1 MRASSPHVKRPKHT
15 WGNSDLVASRIRD
28 ASVELGDRDCG
39 DEQARPD
46 SPVLLL
52 PSRPSQ
58 HFVILMLRHLAAV
71 VVCTIAPVLG
81 ACTNATTQATA
92 NQAAAS
98 NSAGPTAHNGAFVVK
113 LGDDTIVVEKFA
125 RTGNA
130 YSVEQALRSPTPRL
144 FHTHIELTP
153 AGDLAKMT
161 YMQHRI
167 SGAVGA
173 PLIASTEVKVTGD
186 SATLF
191 GKRGDSTVV
200 NRRVAVPAGSLPT
213 LPSSY
218 FAYELAAMR
227 LIASGRDSM
236 QVRLLGPNGPTG
248 YAATRVG
255 RDSVFFT
262 FDPATIYRAHIDPQ
276 GRILHMH
283 APFTTFKIQLARVPD
298 ADVSKTAAAWAAA
311 PPMGI
316 LSPADSVITRVG
328 AANVA
333 IRYSRPSKRGRV
345 VFGDSSVA
353 MEPWGKVWRT
363 GANEATRFSTDRD
376 LMIGN
381 ATVPAG
387 NYTLW
392 TQLDR
397 NGWTLIVNKQLLR
410 PDNSGRLL
418 WGTMYDPQHDL
429 VRVPMTMT
437 TLSAPVEHMT
447 IALEPQ
453 GDGALLKVTWDV
465 TEATVPVRA
474 R

>member
-1 MRASSPHVKRPKHT
+1 MPRLIATVLVACTSITLSACSNATAGAASSQ
-15 WGNSDLVASRIRD
+15 AS
-28 ASVELGDRDCG
+28 
-39 DEQARPD
+39 
-46 SPVLLL
+46 
-52 PSRPSQ
+52 PSE
-58 HFVILMLRHLAAV
+58 AA
-71 VVCTIAPVLG
+71 P
-81 ACTNATTQATA
+81 ATHA
-92 NQAAAS
+92 
-98 NSAGPTAHNGAFVVK
+98 GAFLVK
-113 LGDDTIVVEKFA
+113 LGADTIVMERFA

-144 FHTHIELTP
+144 FHTHIEVTP
-153 AGDLAKMT
+153 AGDLTTMS

-167 SGAVGA
+167 GGAMDA
-173 PLIASTEVKVTGD
+173 PLIANTDVKVASD
-186 SATLF
+186 SASIF

-200 NRRVAVPAGSLPT
+200 NRRVAVAAGSLPT

-218 FAYELAAMR
+218 FGYELASMR
-227 LIASGRDSM
+227 LVASGRDSM
-236 QVRLLGPNGPTG
+236 QARLLGPNGQTG
-248 YAATRVG
+248 YAVKRVG
-255 RDSVFFT
+255 QDSVFFIL
-262 FDPATIYRAHIDPQ
+262 DPTTIYRAHIDGQ

-298 ADVSKTAAAWAAA
+298 ADISKVAAAWSAA

-328 AANVA
+328 GANVA

-376 LMIGN
+376 LTIGG

-387 NYTLW
+387 TYTLW

-397 NGWTLIVNKQLLR
+397 SGWKLIVNKQLLR

-418 WGTMYDPQHDL
+418 WGTMYDPKFDL

-437 TLSAPVEHMT
+437 TLQAPVEHMT
-447 IALEPQ
+447 IALEPD
-453 GDGALLKVTWDV
+453 GDGAVLKVMWDV
-465 TEATVPVRA
+465 TQASVPVRA
-474 R
+474 RN